1 MLLIISV
8 LENRSYSYPGWI
20 LTVTV
25 TFELTFGDMI
35 GETYYLLLQDLTFKH
50 SRLISHRGLG
60 GSPLVHHKLS

>member
-35 GETYYLLLQDLTFKH
+35 GETVLFA
-50 SRLISHRGLG
+50 SP
-60 GSPLVHHKLS
+60 GSYV